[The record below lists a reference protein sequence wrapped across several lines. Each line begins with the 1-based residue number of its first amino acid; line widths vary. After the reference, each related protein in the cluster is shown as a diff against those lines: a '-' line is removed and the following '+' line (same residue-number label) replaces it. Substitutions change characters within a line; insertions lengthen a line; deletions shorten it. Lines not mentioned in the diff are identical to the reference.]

1 MHMIIYSLFWDDESF
16 VYKQPQYVYM
26 FIYICIY
33 LKMYIYICVYVCI
46 YEVLSTWPRSPVLL
60 YWPQQIKKHL
70 QAFKKL
76 CVCVHLG
83 IGAQAR
89 CGRGGQHYLE
99 ATCGPNPN

>member
-33 LKMYIYICVYVCI
+33 LKMYIYMYVCI

-60 YWPQQIKKHL
+60 YWPQHKKHL

-76 CVCVHLG
+76 CVCVCTL
-83 IGAQAR
+83 A
-89 CGRGGQHYLE
+89 
-99 ATCGPNPN
+99 